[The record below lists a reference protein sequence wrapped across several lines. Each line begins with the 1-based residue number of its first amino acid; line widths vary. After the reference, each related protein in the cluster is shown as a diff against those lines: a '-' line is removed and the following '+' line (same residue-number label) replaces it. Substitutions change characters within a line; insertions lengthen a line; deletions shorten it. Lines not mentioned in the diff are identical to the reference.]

1 MGLISGVVTYR
12 DGQPS
17 TLSQISAAV
26 GSCGGRTPVVRTDC
40 QGRFVLRW
48 EGNGDAD
55 ALYCDDKEVAR
66 NVRDGTETV
75 HIVID

>member
-26 GSCGGRTPVVRTDC
+26 GGRGGRTLVVRTDC

-48 EGNGDAD
+48 EGDGDAD
-55 ALYCDDKEVAR
+55 ALYCDGKEVAR

-75 HIVID
+75 HIVIG